1 MNSRFLCVHVGVC
14 VEMFVLRTYSICK
27 LRYLVKE
34 LIGDDETASC
44 VDVNCLNARK

>member
-14 VEMFVLRTYSICK
+14 VEMFVLRTYSIFK
-27 LRYLVKE
+27 LRYWVKE
-34 LIGDDETASC
+34 LICDGEIASF